1 MELLMLIIGLIFGFF
16 GAICLIAS
24 DLDGMTEEEVLEFLR
39 EVAEEEV

>member
-1 MELLMLIIGLIFGFF
+1 MLIIGLIFGFI